1 MRSGWTQAGMSEA
14 PLLLLLLL
22 LLIVD
27 VLHVVAVL
35 QLVWAPLVAPGTA
48 DGDMVHAGRSRLGNK
63 AKV

>member
-1 MRSGWTQAGMSEA
+1 MSEA